1 MNALTHSAEP
11 GVVLI
16 VDDTPDNLAM
26 LSDALDDAG
35 YMVLV
40 ALDGL
45 SALNRVQ

>member
-1 MNALTHSAEP
+1 MNALTRSAEP

-45 SALNRVQ
+45 SA